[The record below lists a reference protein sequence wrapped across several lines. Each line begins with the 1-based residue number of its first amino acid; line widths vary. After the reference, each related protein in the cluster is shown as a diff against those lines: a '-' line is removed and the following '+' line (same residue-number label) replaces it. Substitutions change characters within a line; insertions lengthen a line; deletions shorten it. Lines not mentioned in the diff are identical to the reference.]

1 MSFGSRLKGL
11 RIEHGMT
18 QAELATMLRVSPP
31 HVSNLEADKSN
42 PSDMLINTVCLVW
55 HIDEHWI
62 RTGEGT
68 KESRVDKIYD
78 AISGKPELTQR
89 LTAMVLH
96 ESQQSRL
103 GYLFAHASPSIND
116 MLDILFDKPAED
128 FLARLN
134 LLIKEWIDS
143 KDDLKK
149 RARIEVRMEEA
160 VEDFPAKLSEYK
172 QIISKRAGDGVV
184 SFSEVAATEATA
196 APTRVT
202 RPVIGR
208 AAAGAPKSMISLE
221 GEELRTNGD
230 EAHNIRPGDFI
241 VIADGNSMVDC
252 GIHDGDHCVIHQTPE
267 VENGQI
273 ALVAVDD
280 GSTIKRFYREPD
292 GFRLVPC
299 SADHAEQ
306 HYPPDAPIRV
316 LGKFVKVIQPDPE
329 K

>member
-1 MSFGSRLKGL
+1 MTFGMRVRKVRLSKGL
-11 RIEHGMT
+11 SQVEFGASIG
-18 QAELATMLRVSPP
+18 
-31 HVSNLEADKSN
+31 VSNGHISNVERDKDELSKKAV
-42 PSDMLINTVCLVW
+42 DTLCLVH
-55 HIDEHWI
+55 HIDEHWLM
-62 RTGEGT
+62 TGEGSM
-68 KESRVDKIYD
+68 ESRIDKIREYVAD
-78 AISGKPELTQR
+78 EPELRQR
-89 LTAMVLH
+89 LTQM
-96 ESQQSRL
+96 EFREQQLEQLR
-103 GYLFAHASPSIND
+103 YLFAPTYPRIWD
-116 MLDILFDKPAED
+116 MLKLLSDDSSFD
-128 FLARLN
+128 FVARLN
-134 LLIKEWIDS
+134 LLIKEWDQS
-143 KDDLKK
+143 DVRY
-149 RARIEVRMEEA
+149 RARIEVRMEDMIT
-160 VEDFPAKLSEYK
+160 DFPAK
-172 QIISKRAGDGVV
+172 ISAYQRYVNKRKDDGAIVP
-184 SFSEVAATEATA
+184 FNEIAATEAEA
-196 APTRVT
+196 SPRRVT
-202 RPVIGR
+202 LPVIGR

-280 GSTIKRFYREPD
+280 GSTIKRFYMEPD

-329 K
+329 R

>member
-1 MSFGSRLKGL
+1 MGIGL
-11 RIEHGMT
+11 RIKQIRQVHNLT
-18 QAELATMLRVSPP
+18 QGQLAASIHVSTG
-31 HVSNLEADKSN
+31 HISNLEKEISN
-42 PSDMLINTVCLVW
+42 PSDMLINSICLTW
-55 HIDEHWI
+55 HIDEQWL
-62 RTGEGT
+62 RTGNGT
-68 KESRVDKIYD
+68 MESRVDRIYE

-89 LTAMVLH
+89 FTAMILH
-96 ESQQSRL
+96 ESQRKQL
-103 GYLFAHASPSIND
+103 GYLFAPASPRLDD
-116 MLDILFDKPAED
+116 MLEILFSSPAVD

-134 LLIKEWIDS
+134 LLIKEWIDC

-160 VEDFPAKLSEYK
+160 VEDFPAKLADYK
-172 QIISKRAGDGVV
+172 QAISKRAGDGVV
-184 SFSEVAATEATA
+184 SFDEVASTEPTA
-196 APTRVT
+196 APRRVT
-202 RPVIGR
+202 LPVMGR

-230 EAHNIRPGDFI
+230 VAHDIRPGDFI

-267 VENGQI
+267 VSNGQI

-280 GSTIKRFYREPD
+280 GSTIKRFYMDEN

-316 LGKFVKVIQPDPE
+316 LGKFIKVIQPDPE
-329 K
+329 R

>member
-1 MSFGSRLKGL
+1 MGFGSRLKDA
-11 RIEHGMT
+11 RKRKSMT
-18 QAELATMLRVSPP
+18 QSQLAEALRVNSTY
-31 HVSNLEADKSN
+31 VSKLELETSV
-42 PSDMLINTVCLVW
+42 PSDMLVSMASLELQV
-55 HIDEHWI
+55 DENWL
-62 RTGEGT
+62 RTGNGNMER
-68 KESRVDKIYD
+68 RVDKIREHLID
-78 AISGKPELTQR
+78 DPELRQRFTQMEFR
-89 LTAMVLH
+89 
-96 ESQQSRL
+96 EQQLEQLR
-103 GYLFAHASPSIND
+103 YLFAPTYPRIWD
-116 MLDILFDKPAED
+116 MLKLLSDDASFD
-128 FLARLN
+128 FVARLN
-134 LLIKEWIDS
+134 LLIKEWDQS
-143 KDDLKK
+143 DVRY
-149 RARIEVRMEEA
+149 RARIEVRMEDMI
-160 VEDFPAKLSEYK
+160 VDFPAK
-172 QIISKRAGDGVV
+172 ISAYQRYVNKRKDDGAVV
-184 SFSEVAATEATA
+184 PFNEIAATEAES
-196 APTRVT
+196 APRRVT
-202 RPVIGR
+202 LPVIGR

-299 SADHAEQ
+299 SVDHAEQ

-329 K
+329 R

>member
-1 MSFGSRLKGL
+1 MSFGSRVRKVRMSKGL
-11 RIEHGMT
+11 SQTEFG
-18 QAELATMLRVSPP
+18 ATIG
-31 HVSNLEADKSN
+31 VSNGHISN
-42 PSDMLINTVCLVW
+42 VEREKDELSKKAIDTLCLVY
-55 HIDEHWI
+55 HVDERWLM
-62 RTGEGT
+62 TGEGEM
-68 KESRVDKIYD
+68 ESRIDRIREYVSED
-78 AISGKPELTQR
+78 PELRQR
-89 LTAMVLH
+89 LTQM
-96 ESQQSRL
+96 EFREQQLEQLR
-103 GYLFAHASPSIND
+103 YLFAPTYPRIWD
-116 MLDILFDKPAED
+116 MLKLLSED
-128 FLARLN
+128 SSLDFVARLN
-134 LLIKEWIDS
+134 LLIKEWDQS
-143 KDDLKK
+143 DLKN
-149 RARIEVRMEEA
+149 RARIEVRMEDMI
-160 VEDFPAKLSEYK
+160 VDFPAK
-172 QIISKRAGDGVV
+172 ISAYQRYVNKRKDDGAVV
-184 SFSEVAATEATA
+184 PFNEVAATEAEA
-196 APTRVT
+196 APRRVT
-202 RPVIGR
+202 LPVIGR

-329 K
+329 R